1 MMVQYIFLLLC
12 FTVLFSGTLE
22 SLADPVKDHQHEHS
36 HYHGHNFRHWEI
48 ASRDPDRIFLTFHGD
63 AATRRAVTWRT
74 DTNVEKAFIEIAPAL
89 AEPGFYLNAKRY
101 PAKTEVVD
109 LGATKGPNQSKVHY
123 HSSILKDLKPDTLYA
138 YRVGDG
144 GKRWSEWIQFKTAS
158 DKVKPF
164 SFIYFGDAQNDVH
177 SRWARVIRMA
187 HQTAPQAA
195 FALHAGDL
203 INKANSDTEWA
214 GWFEAGS
221 YLHAQWTGIP
231 VVGNHEYLGGGG
243 AKESQRKMSMLWQPQ
258 FTLPI
263 PDGLAKELHE
273 TVYTVEYQ
281 NVQMIVL
288 NSMKGTAEQTKY
300 LEEQL
305 KKPGFDWR
313 FVTFHYPIYSP
324 RYRARHALLKST
336 RDDWRDI
343 IAKYKVDCVFQ
354 GHDHGYVRGQVPMRS
369 APDKGENQLE
379 TLYVV
384 SVSGPKQGAPDPKHM
399 EKYKV
404 EGFTPVR
411 IGANTQFFQ
420 VIGID
425 GNKMTYKAYTATG
438 ELYDAAVI
446 EKDFKTGTKTI
457 RQLIPDTEERTF
469 ENTMEYSSEKLK

>member
-1 MMVQYIFLLLC
+1 MLPKYISVLLS
-12 FTVLFSGTLE
+12 FTVLLSGIRET
-22 SLADPVKDHQHEHS
+22 LADPIKAHQH
-36 HYHGHNFRHWEI
+36 GHTHDFRHWEI
-48 ASRDPDRIFLTFHGD
+48 ASPDPDRIFLTFHGD

-74 DTNVEKAFIEIAPAL
+74 DTNVKKAFVEIALAL
-89 AEPGFYLNAKRY
+89 GEPGFDHLAKRIL
-101 PAKTEVVD
+101 ARTEIVD
-109 LGATKGPNQSKVHY
+109 LGATKGPNLSKVHY
-123 HSSILKDLKPDTLYA
+123 HSATLTDLKPDTLYA

-144 GKRWSEWIQFKTAS
+144 EKRWSEWIQFKTAS

-214 GWFEAGS
+214 GWFEAGN

-231 VVGNHEYLGGGG
+231 VVGNHEYLRGGG

-258 FTLPI
+258 FTIPV

-288 NSMKGTAEQTKY
+288 NSMKSTTQQTQY

-324 RYRARHALLKST
+324 RLRTTHALPKST
-336 RDDWRDI
+336 REAWRDM

-354 GHDHGYVRGQVPMRS
+354 GHDHGYLRGQVPMRS
-369 APDKGENQLE
+369 APGKGSHQLE

-384 SVSGPKQGAPDPKHM
+384 SVSGPKQGPPEPKHM
-399 EKYKV
+399 AKYQT
-404 EGFTPVR
+404 EGFSSVR
-411 IGANTQFFQ
+411 VAANTQFFQ

-457 RQLIPDTEERTF
+457 HQMIPDTQERTF
-469 ENTMEYSSEKLK
+469 ENTIEYNTKNLK